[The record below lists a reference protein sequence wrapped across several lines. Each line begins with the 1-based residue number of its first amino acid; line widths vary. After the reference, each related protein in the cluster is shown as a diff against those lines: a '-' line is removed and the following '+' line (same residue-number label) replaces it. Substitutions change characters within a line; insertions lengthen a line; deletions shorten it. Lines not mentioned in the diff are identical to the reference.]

1 MITIPQSTD
10 NNGAPITRYHL
21 YVNEGVNGSPFNQV
35 AGYDGSASSYV
46 IRAGDVYGLH
56 TIIAGGLY
64 RIKTVAENSIGLSYF
79 SEELIVALARKP
91 EKPIAPTF
99 DSVKSNRFQNVLV
112 WQQGISIDIPVSG
125 YRLYSDNGMPG
136 NRDLVYDGAG
146 ISEVLSF

>member
-1 MITIPQSTD
+1 M
-10 NNGAPITRYHL
+10 
-21 YVNEGVNGSPFNQV
+21 NEGVNGSPFNQV

-46 IRAGDVYGLH
+46 IRAGDVHGLH

-64 RIKTVAENSIGLSYF
+64 RIKTVAENAIGLSYF